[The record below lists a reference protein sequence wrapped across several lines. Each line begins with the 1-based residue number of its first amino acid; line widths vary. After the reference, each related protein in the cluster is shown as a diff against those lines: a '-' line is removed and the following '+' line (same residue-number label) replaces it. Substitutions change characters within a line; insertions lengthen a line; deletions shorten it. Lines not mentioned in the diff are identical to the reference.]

1 MPKKNKTVRTLSYKS
16 PIEDVVLMT
25 EDMQSLLRSGF
36 SSFQSRGPKS
46 RNKKRTRKNIK
57 LYNRQSRRRD
67 KNIFF

>member
-1 MPKKNKTVRTLSYKS
+1 
-16 PIEDVVLMT
+16 MT

-57 LYNRQSRRRD
+57 LYNRQSRRRRD